1 MCSLRDADKKT
12 AVIGTRELL
21 VVLFL
26 ALATVAVYWP
36 VRGHEFVNY
45 DDGPYV
51 YENPHVRAGLT
62 GESVK
67 WAFTAMHSYNW
78 HPLTWLSHMLDCQ
91 LYGLD
96 SGKHHI
102 TSLLFHAA
110 NTALLF
116 LVLRR
121 MTGALWRSAFV
132 AALFALHPLHVES
145 VAWVSERKDV
155 LSTLFWLLTMLA
167 YVRYAEKRCPA
178 RYVPVVVLFALGL
191 TAKPMLVTLPI
202 VLLLLDYWPL
212 GRVEDELS
220 VAGTKVG
227 AYWRLVREKLPL
239 FALAAASGVITYLV
253 QRSGGAVK
261 TLEQFSPGIRVG
273 NAFVAYLKYIG
284 KMFWPRA
291 LAVFYPH
298 PGSALRLWQ
307 VVAAVLL
314 LASISALVYRLRRRH
329 RYLVMGW
336 AWYVVTLIPVI
347 GILQVGT
354 HEMADRYTYVP
365 LVGLFVMVAWGVP
378 EMVARWRHRQVGLA
392 VSAAAVLSVLTACTW
407 QQVGHWRDSETLFE
421 HTLRVTSNNALAHT
435 NLGHA
440 LLEQGK
446 ADEATG
452 HLTKALAI
460 QPGYVKA
467 RTNLGIAL
475 AGQGRFDEA
484 VAHFAEALACDPDNL
499 DAHYNMGV
507 AMIKRGDLKA
517 AAGHFSEVLRIKPD
531 DADAHFS
538 LGAILMTQGKLSEA
552 AAEFEEVLRLR
563 PEHGNARRYLDEV
576 QQVERKRRESG

>member
-1 MCSLRDADKKT
+1 MRSQSVTPTKT
-12 AVIGTRELL
+12 VLKNRHLEWLVLLLL
-21 VVLFL
+21 V
-26 ALATVAVYWP
+26 ATTAAVYWQ
-36 VRGHEFVNY
+36 VRAHEFVNY

-62 GESVK
+62 AASVK
-67 WAFTAMHSYNW
+67 WAFTAAHLYNW

-96 SGKHHI
+96 AGKHHM

-110 NTALLF
+110 NTVLLF

-121 MTGALWRSAFV
+121 MTGAMWRSAFV

-145 VAWVSERKDV
+145 VAWVAERKDV
-155 LSTLFWLLTMLA
+155 LSTLFWLLTMMA
-167 YVRYAEKRCPA
+167 YVRYAEKPCPA
-178 RYVPVVVLFALGL
+178 RYVPVLVLFALGL
-191 TAKPMLVTLPI
+191 TAKPMLVTVPI

-212 GRVEDELS
+212 GRVEHELS

-227 AYWRLVREKLPL
+227 AYWRLIREKLPL
-239 FALAAASGVITYLV
+239 FALAATSCVITYLV

-261 TLEQFSPGIRVG
+261 TLEQFSLRVRVG
-273 NAFVAYLKYIG
+273 NAFVACMKYIG

-291 LAVFYPH
+291 LAAFYPH

-314 LASISALVYRLRRRH
+314 FVCISALVYRLTRRH
-329 RYLVMGW
+329 RYLGTGW
-336 AWYVVTLIPVI
+336 AWYVVTLGPVI
-347 GILQVGT
+347 GIVQVGT

-365 LVGLFVMVAWGVP
+365 LIGLFVMVAWGVP
-378 EMVARWRHRQVGLA
+378 EIVARWRHRQVGLA
-392 VSAAAVLSVLTACTW
+392 VSAVAVLSALTACTSH
-407 QQVGHWRDSETLFE
+407 QVGHWRDSVTLFE
-421 HTLRVTSNNALAHT
+421 HALRVTSNNALAHT

-440 LLEQGK
+440 LLERGR
-446 ADEATG
+446 ADQAID

-460 QPGYVKA
+460 RPGYVKA

-475 AGQGRFDEA
+475 AGQGRFEDA
-484 VAHFAEALACDPDNL
+484 VAHFTEALARDPDNV

-507 AMIKRGDLKA
+507 AMVKRGDLKA
-517 AAGHFSEVLRIKPD
+517 AASHFSEVLRIKPD

-538 LGAILMTQGKLSEA
+538 LGAILMTEGKLTEA
-552 AAEFEEVLRLR
+552 AAEFEAVLRLS
-563 PEHGNARRYLDEV
+563 PEHGTARNYLD
-576 QQVERKRRESG
+576 QVRQGERKGD

>member
-1 MCSLRDADKKT
+1 MCSTQGAKT
-12 AVIGTRELL
+12 KTVVIGTRELL
-21 VVLFL
+21 LVLLL
-26 ALATVAVYWP
+26 ALTTVAVYSR
-36 VRGHEFVNY
+36 VRDHEFVNY

-51 YENPHVRAGLT
+51 YENPHVQAGLT
-62 GESVK
+62 GEGVK
-67 WAFTAMHSYNW
+67 WAFTATHLYNW

-110 NTALLF
+110 NTVLLF

-121 MTGALWRSAFV
+121 MTGALWRSVFV

-167 YVRYAEKRCPA
+167 YVRYAEKPCPA
-178 RYVPVVVLFALGL
+178 RYVPVLVLFALGL

-212 GRVEDELS
+212 GRVERELS

-227 AYWRLVREKLPL
+227 AYWKLVREKLPL
-239 FALAAASGVITYLV
+239 FALAAASSVITYLV
-253 QRSGGAVK
+253 QRYGGAVK
-261 TLEQFSPGIRVG
+261 TLEQFTPGARVG
-273 NAFVAYLKYIG
+273 NAFVAYVKYIG

-291 LAVFYPH
+291 LAPFYPH
-298 PGSALRLWQ
+298 PGSALRPWQ
-307 VVAAVLL
+307 VVAAVLVL
-314 LASISALVYRLRRRH
+314 VSVSALVYRLTRRH
-329 RYLVMGW
+329 RYLGMGW

-378 EMVARWRHRQVGLA
+378 ELVARWRYRRVGLG
-392 VSAAAVLSVLTACTW
+392 VSAVAALSVLTVLTW
-407 QQVGHWRDSETLFE
+407 HQVGHWRDSVTLFE
-421 HTLRVTSNNALAHT
+421 HALRVTSNNALAHT

-440 LLEQGK
+440 LIEQGRT
-446 ADEATG
+446 DEAVD
-452 HLTKALAI
+452 HLTKAVTI

-475 AGQGRFDEA
+475 AGQGRLEDA
-484 VAHFAEALACDPDNL
+484 AAHFSEALARDPDNV

-507 AMIKRGDLKA
+507 AMIKQGNLRA
-517 AAGHFSEVLRIKPD
+517 AASHFSDVLRIKPD

-538 LGAILMTQGKLSEA
+538 LGAILMAEGKSAKA

-563 PEHGNARRYLDEV
+563 PEHDRARKYLDQV
-576 QQVERKRRESG
+576 QQVESKRRESG